1 MPPLGPIL
9 ENAMKEAFSPGN
21 GVAAIRNIGVLAH
34 VDAGKTS
41 ITEKMLHLAGL
52 RRQAGSVDEGT
63 TATDY
68 LSVERLHGI
77 TVKSAAVRFG
87 WKGTDVRL
95 IDTPGHVDFGNEV
108 TRALRIL
115 DGAVIALC
123 AVSGVQARTEVIAA
137 ACARRRLPRLYFINK
152 MDRTGAAFDGVVRNL
167 TAALEPSA
175 VAFQVPLFE
184 DRTWVGVADL
194 VGMRAWRFGAGE
206 GDPGAAVEASLAD
219 FPESAAAI
227 AAARARLVERLAERD
242 EGILSLYA
250 DNREVPAE
258 TLAAAAAIQVRDC
271 LLAPVFCGSAFVD
284 GSVGLLLDAVISF
297 LPSPAEA
304 AVPGGVSPR
313 GGEPVVTKPDP
324 AGPVAA
330 FVFKAFVGDSGE
342 LLAWTRVW
350 SGTLASGR
358 KLVDARTGKLVAIR
372 KIFGIQAESLIELAE
387 AGPGEVVALRAD
399 GLEPGAS
406 LCEKG
411 ALVVFEPLDTPEPV
425 VSQVIEPPTLQDL
438 APLRRA
444 LEAMSLEDLSLRV
457 SEEKETGRF
466 EVAGQGELHLDI
478 VAERLRREYGLRV
491 RTGNPRVNFRE
502 RLAKPASAREDFD
515 RDFGGERIRL
525 SVAIKV
531 EPLREGPACEI
542 LVSPALKLAPPYL
555 AALRRGAEAALAVG
569 PAEGWPMEAI
579 RLTLIDFAPP
589 AGGTG
594 RSGETAVEAA
604 TALAARRALSGAGSI
619 ILEPVM
625 RVDIECPEEHFG
637 PVLNALASRGGRV
650 ESVEDGL
657 GRKDISALAPMRR
670 LFGFAGELRSMSHG
684 RAQFQARFGGYEP
697 FDNPLSH

>member
-1 MPPLGPIL
+1 
-9 ENAMKEAFSPGN
+9 MKEAFSPGN
-21 GVAAIRNIGVLAH
+21 GAATIRNIGVLAH

-41 ITEKMLHLAGL
+41 ITEKMLYLAGL
-52 RRQAGSVDEGT
+52 RRQAGNVDDGT

-77 TVKSAAVRFG
+77 TVKAAAVRFG
-87 WKGTDVRL
+87 WKGADVRL

-137 ACARRRLPRLYFINK
+137 ACARRNLPRLYFVNK
-152 MDRTGAAFDGVVRNL
+152 MDRAGADFNGVVQNL
-167 TAALEPSA
+167 AAVLEPSA
-175 VAFQVPLFE
+175 VAFQLPLFT
-184 DRTWVGVADL
+184 DRSWVGVVDL
-194 VGMRAWRFGAGE
+194 IGMRAWKFGDGE
-206 GDPGAAVEASLAD
+206 GDSDAGVEASLAE
-219 FPESAAAI
+219 FPESAE
-227 AAARARLVERLAERD
+227 AAAGARTRLVERLAEHD
-242 EGILSLYA
+242 DGILSLYA
-250 DNREVPAE
+250 DNREISAE
-258 TLAAAAAIQVRDC
+258 TLAAAAARQVRDC
-271 LLAPVFCGSAFVD
+271 LLAPVFCGSAFID
-284 GSVGLLLDAVISF
+284 GSVGLLLDAVCAF
-297 LPSPAEA
+297 LPSPTEA
-304 AVPGGVSPR
+304 AVPAGASPS
-313 GGEPVVTKPDP
+313 GGEPIVTKPDP

-330 FVFKAFVGDSGE
+330 FIFKALVGDSGE
-342 LLAWTRVW
+342 LLAWTRIW
-350 SGTLASGR
+350 AGTIRSGR

-372 KIFGIQAESLIELAE
+372 KIFGIQAESLIELEE

-399 GLEPGAS
+399 GVEPGAS
-406 LCEKG
+406 ICDKG
-411 ALVVFEPLDTPEPV
+411 ALVVFEPLDMPEPV

-444 LEAMSLEDLSLRV
+444 LESMSLEDLSLRI

-478 VAERLRREYGLRV
+478 VAERLRREYGLHV
-491 RTGNPRVNFRE
+491 RTGNPRVNLRE

-525 SVAIKV
+525 SLALQV
-531 EPLREGPACEI
+531 EPLRNSQACEV
-542 LVSPALKLAPPYL
+542 LVSPMLKLTPPHM
-555 AALRRGAEAALAVG
+555 AAVRRGAEAALAVG
-569 PAEGWPMEAI
+569 PAEGWPLEAI
-579 RLTLIDFAPP
+579 RLTLLDFTPP

-604 TALAARRALSGAGSI
+604 TALAARRALSEAGSI
-619 ILEPVM
+619 LLEPFM
-625 RVDIECPEEHFG
+625 RVDVECPEEHFG
-637 PVLNALASRGGRV
+637 PVLNAIASRGGRV

-657 GRKDISALAPMRR
+657 GRKDITALAPMRR
-670 LFGFAGELRSMSHG
+670 LFGFAGELRSMSRG

>member
-1 MPPLGPIL
+1 
-9 ENAMKEAFSPGN
+9 MKTALSPAVGS
-21 GVAAIRNIGVLAH
+21 ATIRNIGVLAH

-41 ITEKMLHLAGL
+41 ITEKMLYLAGL
-52 RRQAGSVDEGT
+52 RREAGNVDEGT

-68 LSVERLHGI
+68 LSVERIHGI
-77 TVKSAAVRFG
+77 TVKSAAVRFN
-87 WKGTDVRL
+87 WKNADVRL

-137 ACARRRLPRLYFINK
+137 ACAQRKLPRLYFINK
-152 MDRTGAAFDGVVRNL
+152 MDRVGADFDGVVRNL
-167 TAALEPSA
+167 GATLEPTA
-175 VAFQVPLFE
+175 TAFQFPLF
-184 DRTWVGVADL
+184 RGKTWVGLVDL
-194 VGMRAWRFGAGE
+194 LSMKAWRFGAVEEDTSLG
-206 GDPGAAVEASLAD
+206 VEASLAE
-219 FPESAAAI
+219 FPG
-227 AAARARLVERLAERD
+227 AARDAALARSRLVERLAEHD

-258 TLAAAAAIQVRDC
+258 TLAAAAAAQVRGC
-271 LLAPVFCGSAFVD
+271 LLAPVFCGSAFIG
-284 GSVGLLLDAVISF
+284 GSVGLLLDAVTAF
-297 LPSPAEA
+297 LPSPVDA
-304 AVPGGVSPR
+304 AVPEGLDPR
-313 GGEPVVTKPDP
+313 GGERVVIKPDP
-324 AGPVAA
+324 GGPVIA

-342 LLAWTRVW
+342 FFAWTRVW
-350 SGTLASGR
+350 SGTLTAGS
-358 KLVDARTGKLVAIR
+358 KLFDARTAKPVPIR
-372 KIFGIQAESLIELAE
+372 KIFGIQAESLIELGE
-387 AGPGEVVALRAD
+387 AGPGEVVALKAD

-406 LCEKG
+406 LCARG

-425 VSQVIEPPTLQDL
+425 VSQVIEPSTSQEL

-457 SEEKETGRF
+457 GEEKETGRF

-478 VAERLRREYGLRV
+478 VVERLRREYGLRV

-525 SVAIKV
+525 MVALKV
-531 EPLREGPACEI
+531 EPSRDSQAREV
-542 LVSPALKLAPPYL
+542 LVSPTIRLAPPHL
-555 AALRRGAEAALAVG
+555 AAVRRGAEAALDVG
-569 PAEGWPMEAI
+569 PAEGWPMEGV
-579 RLTLIDFAPP
+579 RLTLLDFAPP
-589 AGGTG
+589 ALNTG
-594 RSGETAVEAA
+594 RFGETAIEAA
-604 TALAARRALSGAGSI
+604 TALAARRALSCAGSI

-637 PVLNALASRGGRV
+637 SVLNTLASRGGRV

-657 GRKDISALAPMRR
+657 GRKNISALAPMRR
-670 LFGFAGELRSMSHG
+670 LFGFAGELRSISHG

>member
-1 MPPLGPIL
+1 MR
-9 ENAMKEAFSPGN
+9 EAFSPGN
-21 GVAAIRNIGVLAH
+21 GVATIRNIGVLAH

-52 RRQAGSVDEGT
+52 RRQAGNVDEGT

-68 LSVERLHGI
+68 LTVERLHGI

-87 WKGTDVRL
+87 WKGADVRL

-137 ACARRRLPRLYFINK
+137 ACAARRLPRLYFVNK
-152 MDRTGAAFDGVVRNL
+152 MDRAGADFDGVVRNL
-167 TAALEPSA
+167 AAALEPSA
-175 VAFQVPLFE
+175 VAFQVPLFV

-206 GDPGAAVEASLAD
+206 GDPGADVEASLAD
-219 FPESAAAI
+219 FPESAEAVAD
-227 AAARARLVERLAERD
+227 ARARLVERLAEHD

-258 TLAAAAAIQVRDC
+258 TLAAAAAHQVRDC

-284 GSVGLLLDAVISF
+284 GSVGLLLDAVIAL
-297 LPSPAEA
+297 LPSPADA
-304 AVPGGVSPR
+304 AVPEGTSPR
-313 GGEPVVTKPDP
+313 GGEPVITRPDP

-330 FVFKAFVGDSGE
+330 FVFKAFMGDSGE

-350 SGTLASGR
+350 SGTLAAGR
-358 KLVDARTGKLVAIR
+358 RLVDARTGKLIAVR
-372 KIFGIQAESLIELAE
+372 KIFGIQAESLIELEE

-411 ALVVFEPLDTPEPV
+411 ALVVFEPLETPEPV

-438 APLRRA
+438 TPLRRA

-502 RLAKPASAREDFD
+502 RLARSASAREDFD

-525 SVAIKV
+525 SVAVKV
-531 EPLREGPACEI
+531 EPLRDSQAREI
-542 LVSPALKLAPPYL
+542 LVNPALRLAPPHL
-555 AALRRGAEAALAVG
+555 AAVRRGAEAALAVG

-594 RSGETAVEAA
+594 RSGETAIEAA
-604 TALAARRALSGAGSI
+604 TALASRRALSEAGSI
-619 ILEPVM
+619 LLEPVM

-657 GRKDISALAPMRR
+657 GRKDIAALAPMRR

-697 FDNPLSH
+697 LDNPLSH

>member
-1 MPPLGPIL
+1 
-9 ENAMKEAFSPGN
+9 MKEASSPGN
-21 GVAAIRNIGVLAH
+21 GVATIRNIGVLAH

-68 LSVERLHGI
+68 LSVEKLHGI

-87 WKGTDVRL
+87 WKGADVRL

-123 AVSGVQARTEVIAA
+123 AVSGVQARTEVIVA
-137 ACARRRLPRLYFINK
+137 ACARRKLPRLYFVNK
-152 MDRTGAAFDGVVRNL
+152 MDRSGADFDGVVRNL
-167 TAALEPSA
+167 ATALEPKA
-175 VAFQVPLFE
+175 VAFQFPLIK
-184 DRTWVGVADL
+184 DRSWVGVVDL
-194 VGMRAWRFGAGE
+194 VSMRVWRFGAGE
-206 GDPGAAVEASLAD
+206 GDPGADVEASFAE
-219 FPESAAAI
+219 FPEFAEAAAG
-227 AAARARLVERLAERD
+227 ARARLVERLAEHD
-242 EGILSLYA
+242 DAILALFA
-250 DNREVPAE
+250 ENREVPAGM
-258 TLAAAAAIQVRDC
+258 LAAAAALQVRDC

-284 GSVGLLLDAVISF
+284 GSVGLLLDAVIGF
-297 LPSPAEA
+297 LPSPTEA
-304 AVPGGVSPR
+304 AVPAGTSPR
-313 GGEPVVTKPDP
+313 GGEAILTKPDP
-324 AGPVAA
+324 AGHVAA

-342 LLAWTRVW
+342 LLAWTRIW
-350 SGTLASGR
+350 SGTLRSGG

-372 KIFGIQAESLIELAE
+372 KIFGIQAESLIELEE

-399 GLEPGAS
+399 GIEPGAS

-438 APLRRA
+438 TPLRRA

-478 VAERLRREYGLRV
+478 VVERLRREYGLRV
-491 RTGNPRVNFRE
+491 RTGNPRVNLRE
-502 RLAKPASAREDFD
+502 RLARPASAREDFD

-525 SVAIKV
+525 SLALKV
-531 EPLREGPACEI
+531 EPLRDGQACEV
-542 LVSPALKLAPPYL
+542 LVSPALKLAPPHL
-555 AALRRGAEAALAVG
+555 AAVRRGAEAALAVG

-579 RLTLIDFAPP
+579 RLTLLDFAPP

-594 RSGETAVEAA
+594 RSGETAIEAA
-604 TALAARRALSGAGSI
+604 TALASRRALSEAGSI

-657 GRKDISALAPMRR
+657 GRKDIAALAPMRR
-670 LFGFAGELRSMSHG
+670 LFGFAGELRSMSRG

-697 FDNPLSH
+697 IDNPLSH